1 MEKKKILI
9 IDDEQDLVDFVK
21 LRLEANNYRVV
32 AAGDGKEG
40 LSACARENP
49 DLVLLDI
56 LIPKIDGFKVC
67 QALKKD
73 PRTAGIPVIMLTA
86 KDHADDIKSAKES
99 GVDGYIIKPFDS
111 ATLLLSIKDQLDKV
125 KRKN

>member
-32 AAGDGKEG
+32 TAGDGKEG
-40 LSACARENP
+40 LSVFARENP

-67 QALKKD
+67 QALKKA
-73 PRTAGIPVIMLTA
+73 PSTADIPIIMLTA
-86 KDHADDIKSAKES
+86 KDRTEDVKLAKEA
-99 GVDGYIIKPFDS
+99 GADGYIIKPFDS
-111 ATLLLSIKDQLDKV
+111 ATLLLTIKDQLDKV
-125 KRKN
+125 

>member
-21 LRLEANNYRVV
+21 IRLETNGYQVV
-32 AAGDGKEG
+32 SAYNGEEG
-40 LSACARENP
+40 IVTCVRENP

-73 PRTAGIPVIMLTA
+73 PSTAGIPIIMLTA
-86 KDHADDIKSAKES
+86 KDRTEDIKSAKEA
-99 GVDGYIIKPFDS
+99 GADGYIIKPFDS
-111 ATLLLSIKDQLDKV
+111 ATMLLSIKDQLAKV
-125 KRKN
+125 K

>member
-1 MEKKKILI
+1 VEKKKILI

-21 LRLEANNYRVV
+21 IRLETNGYQVV
-32 AAGDGKEG
+32 SAYNGEEG
-40 LSACARENP
+40 IVTCVRENP

-73 PRTAGIPVIMLTA
+73 PSTAGIPIIMLTA
-86 KDHADDIKSAKES
+86 KDRTEDIKSAKEV
-99 GVDGYIIKPFDS
+99 GADGYIIKPFDS
-111 ATLLLSIKDQLDKV
+111 ATMLLSIKDQLAKV
-125 KRKN
+125 K

>member
-21 LRLEANNYRVV
+21 IRLETNGYQVV
-32 AAGDGKEG
+32 SAYNGEEG
-40 LSACARENP
+40 IVTCVRENP

-67 QALKKD
+67 QALKKA
-73 PRTAGIPVIMLTA
+73 PSTAGIPIIMLTA
-86 KDHADDIKSAKES
+86 KDRTEDIKSAKEV
-99 GVDGYIIKPFDS
+99 GADGYIIKPFDS
-111 ATLLLSIKDQLDKV
+111 ATMLLSIKDQLAKV
-125 KRKN
+125 K

>member
-1 MEKKKILI
+1 VEKKKILI

-21 LRLEANNYRVV
+21 IRLETNGYQVV
-32 AAGDGKEG
+32 
-40 LSACARENP
+40 SACNGEEGIVTCVRENP

-73 PRTAGIPVIMLTA
+73 PSTAGIPIIMLTA
-86 KDHADDIKSAKES
+86 KDRTEDIKSAKEV
-99 GVDGYIIKPFDS
+99 GADGYIIKPFDS
-111 ATLLLSIKDQLDKV
+111 ATMLLSIKDQLAKV
-125 KRKN
+125 K

>member
-21 LRLEANNYRVV
+21 IRLETNGYQVV
-32 AAGDGKEG
+32 SAYNGEEG
-40 LSACARENP
+40 IVTCVRENP

-73 PRTAGIPVIMLTA
+73 PSTAGIPIIMLTA
-86 KDHADDIKSAKES
+86 KDRTEDIKSAKEV
-99 GVDGYIIKPFDS
+99 GADGYIIKPFDS
-111 ATLLLSIKDQLDKV
+111 ATMLLSIKDQLAKV
-125 KRKN
+125 K

>member
-21 LRLEANNYRVV
+21 LRLEANNYLVV
-32 AAGDGKEG
+32 AASDGKEG
-40 LSACARENP
+40 LSVCARENP

-67 QALKKD
+67 QALKKA
-73 PRTAGIPVIMLTA
+73 PSTAGIPIIMLTA
-86 KDHADDIKSAKES
+86 KDRTEDVKLAKEA